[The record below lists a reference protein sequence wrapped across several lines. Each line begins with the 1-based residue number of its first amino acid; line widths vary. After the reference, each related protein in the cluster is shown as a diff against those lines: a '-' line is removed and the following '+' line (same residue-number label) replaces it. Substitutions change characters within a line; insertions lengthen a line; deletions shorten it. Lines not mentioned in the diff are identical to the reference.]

1 MIKKLFY
8 CLLFILIIIA
18 SLSLWPFIEIPY
30 KETSIIGD
38 YSANKYNPNN
48 DLIRYIIFISIPVL
62 FFFINKLAFEV
73 FPLHGGPK
81 NSIIFIIT

>member
-48 DLIRYIIFISIPVL
+48 YHYIWKWQWYKGNDVPNLVKVIGV
-62 FFFINKLAFEV
+62 
-73 FPLHGGPK
+73 
-81 NSIIFIIT
+81 

>member
-18 SLSLWPFIEIPY
+18 SLFLWSFIEIPY

-38 YSANKYNPNN
+38 YRSNKYNPNN
-48 DLIRYIIFISIPVL
+48 DLIRYIIFISIPIL
-62 FFFINKLAFEV
+62 F
-73 FPLHGGPK
+73 
-81 NSIIFIIT
+81 FIITKSFKFKEIIYYFNE